1 MPLVICSQRAS
12 AGHRAPDSDEP
23 GLTSQSMG
31 TGSAAPDEI
40 PQGRASSIGRYESV
54 QLLACS

>member
-1 MPLVICSQRAS
+1 MPLVICSQPS